1 MNSKLNLTAKK
12 KKEEK
17 KENIILN
24 KLNKIRDESSDTYHR
39 TKLSRTA
46 FP

>member
-12 KKEEK
+12 KKEK
-17 KENIILN
+17 KKKTLN